1 MKYGHLALA
10 VVFFSFSANA
20 QLAVK
25 EGDEVPKDGVFLT
38 NEEAAK
44 VLAEQEA
51 AEKRCKE
58 NTNFLLESKDNK
70 CNLERKLVET
80 ELQYEKEKLNKLLDL
95 KDQQNKEL
103 LKRADDSSNNIYWF
117 AGGTA
122 VGVLTTLLVTVG
134 VYFLVSA
141 K

>member
-1 MKYGHLALA
+1 MKCNYIALA
-10 VVFFSFSANA
+10 AVFLSFSANA

-58 NTNFLLESKDNK
+58 NTNFLLESQGNK
-70 CNLERKLVET
+70 CVLERKIVES
-80 ELQYEKEKLNKLLDL
+80 ELQYEKEKFNKIFEL

-103 LKRADDSSNNIYWF
+103 LKRVDNSDNNIYWF
-117 AGGTA
+117 SGGTA
-122 VGVLTTLLVTVG
+122 IGVVTTLLVTVG